1 MYNLLVIL
9 GPTATGKTR
18 LAALVAS
25 QINGEVISADSRQVY
40 KGMDIGSGKDLQDY
54 NVDGIS
60 VPYHLIDIAKAG
72 EEYNVFRFRTDFN
85 HAYQNI
91 TSRKKFP
98 ILCGGTGLYIQSVLG
113 NYSMAEV
120 PGNNELRT
128 LMVSKSNEEL
138 ISWLTSLRKL
148 HSTTDTVDRKRL
160 YRAIEIEEFQKNQA
174 SSEQSDNLHPI
185 IIGIQ
190 LDRNLVRGRI
200 TLRLKQRL
208 ENGMIEE
215 VEALIKKGVPIEQL
229 IAYGLEYKYI
239 CLYLQNQL
247 TYEEMF
253 RLLNIAIHQFAKR
266 QMTWYRRME
275 KQVYQINWVDGTLSD
290 EMKVSKV
297 MDLLK
302 AGEINNSILI

>member
-18 LAALVAS
+18 LAALIAS
-25 QINGEVISADSRQVY
+25 KINGEVISADSRQVY

-54 NVDGIS
+54 IVNNIS
-60 VPYHLIDIAKAG
+60 VPYHLIDIVEAG
-72 EEYNVFRFRTDFN
+72 EEYNVFRFRQDFQK
-85 HAYQNI
+85 AFRDI
-91 TSRKKFP
+91 ISRNKFP

-120 PGNNELRT
+120 PENNELRT
-128 LMVSKSNEEL
+128 LMESKSTEEL
-138 ISWLTSLRKL
+138 ISWLESLRKL

-160 YRAIEIEEFQKNQA
+160 YRAIEIEEFQKEKA
-174 SSEQSDNLHPI
+174 TSEYFCSIQPL

-190 LDRNLVRGRI
+190 LERKLVRERI

-208 ENGMIEE
+208 DSGMIDE
-215 VEALIKKGVPIEQL
+215 VADLINKGVPVEQL

-239 CLYLQNQL
+239 CLYLQKQII
-247 TYEEMF
+247 YEEMF

-266 QMTWYRRME
+266 QMTWFRRME
-275 KQVYQINWVDGTLSD
+275 RQGYQINWIDGTTD
-290 EMKVSKV
+290 NEKKVCEV
-297 MDLLK
+297 IRLLK
-302 AGEINNSILI
+302 NNEL